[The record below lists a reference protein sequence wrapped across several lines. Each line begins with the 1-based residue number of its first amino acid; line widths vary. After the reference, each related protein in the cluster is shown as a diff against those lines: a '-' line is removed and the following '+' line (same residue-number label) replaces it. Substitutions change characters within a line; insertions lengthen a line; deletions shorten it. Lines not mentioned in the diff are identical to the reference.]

1 MLKTLEEGRGSR
13 EREREGEKARGKIVA
28 LVNVIT
34 IANIYGGKNNR

>member
-13 EREREGEKARGKIVA
+13 EREKARGKIVA

>member
-1 MLKTLEEGRGSR
+1 MLKTLEGEGGV
-13 EREREGEKARGKIVA
+13 ERKREGEKARGKIVA

>member
-13 EREREGEKARGKIVA
+13 ERERGEKARGKIVA

-34 IANIYGGKNNR
+34 IANIYGEKNNR

>member
-13 EREREGEKARGKIVA
+13 ERGREKARGKIVA

-34 IANIYGGKNNR
+34 IANIMGENNR

>member
-1 MLKTLEEGRGSR
+1 MLKTLEEGRGVER
-13 EREREGEKARGKIVA
+13 ERERARGKIVA